1 MSEGGST
8 TGLSHELE
16 NETNE
21 SINHETNKYINH
33 ETNKYINHE
42 SDTEHEQRVIKI
54 MIQTLIGVIQKL
66 KRAIQVVILTSNW
79 TIQT

>member
-1 MSEGGST
+1 MSKSVEMSEGGTT

-21 SINHETNKYINH
+21 SINHETN
-33 ETNKYINHE
+33 EYINHE

>member
-8 TGLSHELE
+8 RGPSHELE

-21 SINHETNKYINH
+21 SINHD
-33 ETNKYINHE
+33 
-42 SDTEHEQRVIKI
+42 SDTEHEQKRVIKI
-54 MIQTLIGVIQKL
+54 MIQTLIVVIQKL